1 MKLYIFSIKI
11 IFFKMDNNISKGY
24 LCFYLKKEPF
34 SFFVSFSLVSYCHVY
49 PDQENNDK
57 GKFF

>member
-1 MKLYIFSIKI
+1 
-11 IFFKMDNNISKGY
+11 MDNNISKGY